1 MPVGYLI
8 SVAVIAAGT
17 LCALAPL
24 RRPRPLAELS
34 FRCGLL
40 LNEAPVIGGY
50 FLLASTLLAFAQR
63 DIGTPGAWAVVGA
76 AALTGAGLVVIV
88 RRGLRAAPVLERAL
102 AEGLGP
108 DGRAA
113 AGAGPD
119 GRPRHRRRLA
129 QALFAP
135 VFPRRRD
142 VERIPNLRYGDAGRR
157 NLLDVYRHR
166 SRPAGGPV
174 LIHLHGGGYR
184 QGRKNTQS
192 LPLLY
197 RLAGRGWVCVS
208 ANYRLK
214 PAARHP
220 DHLVDL
226 KRVIAWV
233 RTRGPEY
240 GADPSRLFVA
250 GSSAGGH
257 MAALAALTPND
268 AAFQPGFE
276 DADTSV
282 TAAVCLNGYFGP
294 YYDDH
299 RSSSPA
305 AHVRADAPPFLIV
318 HGDRDTVV
326 PAAEARRFADTLRA
340 ASASPVVHAELPGAQ
355 HAFDLFPSVRF
366 EAVVDAVE
374 VFADRVLK
382 GR

>member
-8 SVAVIAAGT
+8 SVAVIAAVT
-17 LCALAPL
+17 LCALAPP
-24 RRPRPLAELS
+24 RRPRPLAGLS
-34 FRCGLL
+34 FRLGLL
-40 LNEAPVIGGY
+40 LTEAPVLGGY
-50 FLLASTLLAFAQR
+50 WLLASTLTAFAQG
-63 DIGTPGAWAVVGA
+63 DIATPAAWAVFGV
-76 AALTGAGLVVIV
+76 AALTGAGLVVIA

-108 DGRAA
+108 DRRAA
-113 AGAGPD
+113 AGAGQERRP
-119 GRPRHRRRLA
+119 GRRRRLVR
-129 QALFAP
+129 ALLAP
-135 VFPRRRD
+135 VPLRRRD

-166 SRPAGGPV
+166 SRPVGGPV

-197 RLAGRGWVCVS
+197 RLASRGWVCVS
-208 ANYRLK
+208 ADYRLK

-233 RTRGPEY
+233 RAHGPEY

-268 AAFQPGFE
+268 AVLQPGFE

-282 TAAVCLNGYFGP
+282 TAAVCLGGYFGP
-294 YYDDH
+294 YYDDDS
-299 RSSSPA
+299 SSSPA

-326 PAAEARRFADTLRA
+326 PVTEARRFAGTLRT

-374 VFADRVLK
+374 KFADRVLR

>member
-1 MPVGYLI
+1 MA
-8 SVAVIAAGT
+8 AVT
-17 LCALAPL
+17 LCALAPP
-24 RRPRPLAELS
+24 RRPRPLAGMG
-34 FRCGLL
+34 FRLGLL
-40 LNEAPVIGGY
+40 LTEAPVLGVY
-50 FLLASTLLAFAQR
+50 WLLASTVSAFAQGDVR
-63 DIGTPGAWAVVGA
+63 TPAAWAVVGA
-76 AALTGAGLVVIV
+76 AALTGAGLVVIA
-88 RRGLRAAPVLERAL
+88 RRGLLAAPVLERTL

-108 DGRAA
+108 DRRAA
-113 AGAGPD
+113 LGAGQE
-119 GRPRHRRRLA
+119 GRPGHRRRLVRT
-129 QALFAP
+129 LLAP
-135 VFPRRRD
+135 LFPRRRD

-197 RLAGRGWVCVS
+197 RFASRGWVCVS
-208 ANYRLK
+208 ANYRLR

-233 RTRGPEY
+233 RAHGPEY

-268 AAFQPGFE
+268 AVFQPGFE

-294 YYDDH
+294 YYGQGAA
-299 RSSSPA
+299 SSPA
-305 AHVRADAPPFLIV
+305 AHVREDAPPFLIV

-326 PAAEARRFADTLRA
+326 PAAEARRFAGTLRA

-355 HAFDLFPSVRF
+355 HAFDLFPAVRF

-374 VFADRVLK
+374 AFADHVLR